1 MHQPRPH
8 GKFGQ
13 EDATPDDAAF
23 AEWLMRQ
30 VTNIKQ
36 TSGIQSLRL
45 TRQLPGGGTATAM
58 DMGGI
63 VKTIVKK
70 PETAV
75 RGEEEPGVVHTDV
88 PILFSGMVTQ
98 SLTMEVEVKLTK
110 TCLRRMQSYGN
121 PSKDPKAEKFGT
133 SQLQTMS
140 RFSVPYA
147 GRFGEFV
154 ADGPPKPQYS
164 QLRPSWY
171 SGPMAEVVQI
181 VGGYGKSEPPAQQA
195 LLNIPSKV
203 REKIAQQLGYRL
215 LPGYLGMPPRNG
227 QIKYD
232 YKFHECHQV
241 AFAADNKPWLL
252 RINAQGVYAM
262 PLPLV
267 PATTT
272 KAFKEWMQ
280 EVQDDEMLWAIDRFG
295 GLPTGEPF
303 PSGTAFHAWRR
314 AGVIIKVCDTA
325 DFYEH
330 FPFSI
335 ASGWSFNTRGTSGAN
350 TCHRVD
356 KGADLAYAMA
366 YSMSVNIGETEDPAK
381 NREAQKLHQ
390 HDASILGPYLKALFR
405 GGIDPDE
412 RPALRYKMYRKGI
425 EGLIERA
432 RFTSSGTSDIDYW
445 LDLEM
450 PPLATCSGSVAKFG
464 DGPLFARLPLPS
476 LYYTQPQFKT
486 PAPSGDQQA
495 CLSFDFTEN
504 RGTGDGPKCD
514 TIIYAYHIGNTLK
527 TVRYFYDP
535 ATIDDRKPI
544 DNRVECMTVGAWD
557 ATTFSGKSGVVG
569 SFYLTDKDE
578 RETVSD
584 VTVKTNITGV
594 DRGYDNKPWFAFHGY
609 LYMTGT
615 MWRNRYAEH
624 SITSV
629 RDEGRDYRIAVCVP
643 YYCRDAVLYATHDD
657 ISKSTT
663 SEGTA
668 LRTFVDPYT
677 YLYWTYDKYF
687 YRWTDFKMKMSGK
700 PDPVDGSPVWVEEE
714 RYVSSPCSDFADSGP
729 WVSLPADYTWLVH
742 PEAGVYAFGGGGGRP
757 PVEDSSTTHPA
768 KRVIKQSVSCQL
780 TDEFA
785 RLSDKP
791 DEKYFRHSPDRDGS
805 TFYRDG
811 TRLTAGN
818 SVYANTQETDPQ
830 TGQRKRFGYTS
841 LADGYRAHH
850 FIGVI
855 NE

>member
-8 GKFGQ
+8 GRFG
-13 EDATPDDAAF
+13 PDDAY

-75 RGEEEPGVVHTDV
+75 RGEEEEPGVVHTDV

-133 SQLQTMS
+133 SQLQTMP

-147 GRFGEFV
+147 DRFSEFLPKG
-154 ADGPPKPQYS
+154 DPKPQYS

-171 SGPMAEVVQI
+171 SGPMAAVVQI
-181 VGGYGKSEPPAQQA
+181 VGGYGKSEAPARRA
-195 LLNIPSKV
+195 LLNIPDKV
-203 REKIAQQLGYRL
+203 RAKIAEQLGDRL
-215 LPGYLGMPPRNG
+215 LPGYSGMPPKDG

-232 YKFHECHQV
+232 YKFNECHQV
-241 AFAADNKPWLL
+241 AFASDNKPWLL

-272 KAFKEWMQ
+272 KAFKAWME
-280 EVQDDEMLWAIDRFG
+280 EVRDDEMLWAIERFG
-295 GLPTGEPF
+295 GLPTGEQF
-303 PSGTAFHAWRR
+303 PTGKAFHAWRR

-330 FPFSI
+330 FQFSI
-335 ASGWSFNTRGTSGAN
+335 ACGWSFNTRGTSGAN
-350 TCHRVD
+350 TCYRVD

-366 YSMSVNIGETEDPAK
+366 YSMSISIGEMEDPAK
-381 NREAQKLHQ
+381 DRKGQKLHQ
-390 HDASILGPYLKALFR
+390 YDASILGPYIKNLFS
-405 GGIDPDE
+405 GAGLDPGE
-412 RPALRYKMYRKGI
+412 KPALLYKMYRKGI
-425 EGLIERA
+425 KGLIERA
-432 RFTSSGTSDIDYW
+432 RLTSSGTSDVNYW

-450 PPLATCSGSVAKFG
+450 PPLATCSGSVSRFG
-464 DGPLFARLPLPS
+464 DGPLFAKLPLPS
-476 LYYTQPQFKT
+476 SYYTQPQFKL
-486 PAPSGDQQA
+486 PSPSDDNRA
-495 CLSFDFTEN
+495 CLSFDFTEH
-504 RGTGDGPKCD
+504 RGTGDGPRCD
-514 TIIYAYHIGNTLK
+514 TIIYAYHIGDALK
-527 TVRYFYDP
+527 TVRYFHDP

-544 DNRVECMTVGAWD
+544 DNRVDCMTVGSWD
-557 ATTFSGKSGVVG
+557 VTTFYGKSGVVG

-578 RETVSD
+578 RETVSE
-584 VTVKTNITGV
+584 VTEKTNIKGV
-594 DRGYDNKPWFAFHGY
+594 DRGYDTKPFFSFHGFFV
-609 LYMTGT
+609 MTGSI
-615 MWRNRYAEH
+615 WRNRYAEH
-624 SITSV
+624 SISSV
-629 RDEGRDYRIAVCVP
+629 RDEGRDYRIAVCIP

-663 SEGTA
+663 SEGTE
-668 LRTFVDPYT
+668 LMEFTDPYS

-687 YRWTDFKMKMSGK
+687 YYRPGTQMKQSGK
-700 PDPVDGSPVWVEEE
+700 PDPLDGSPVWVEEE
-714 RYVSSPCSDFADSGP
+714 RYGSSPCADFADSGP
-729 WVSLPADYTWLVH
+729 WIRGLPADYTWLVH
-742 PEAGVYAFGGGGGRP
+742 PEAGVYAYSGGGSRP
-757 PVEDSSTTHPA
+757 PVENSSTTHPT
-768 KRVIKQSVSCQL
+768 KRVIKQSVSCQI

-811 TRLTAGN
+811 TRITAGN
-818 SVYANTQETDPQ
+818 SLYANTQETDQQ

-841 LADGYRAHH
+841 LANNYRAHH